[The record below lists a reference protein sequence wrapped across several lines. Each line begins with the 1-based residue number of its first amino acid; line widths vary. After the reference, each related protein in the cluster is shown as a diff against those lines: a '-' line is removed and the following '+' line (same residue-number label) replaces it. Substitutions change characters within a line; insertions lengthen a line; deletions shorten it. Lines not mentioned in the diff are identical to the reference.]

1 MGKSV
6 SDAFSDD
13 LIASLPVLR
22 RFALS
27 LCKRPDIA
35 DDLVQL
41 TAERAFKARDSYDP
55 STRLDAWLFR
65 ILRNAWI
72 DMTRKQSTR
81 GTEIDVVDTPEVIS
95 VDGRDVV
102 EAKITLNETEQAL
115 EALPEDQRAVL
126 LLVCVEGLSYAE
138 ASQALDIPKGTV
150 MSRLARGRAAL
161 ATQLGIK

>member
-27 LCKRPDIA
+27 LCKRADVA

-115 EALPEDQRAVL
+115 QALPEDQRAVV

-138 ASQALDIPKGTV
+138 ASHALDVPKGTV
-150 MSRLARGRAAL
+150 MSRLARGRTAL

>member
-27 LCKRPDIA
+27 LCKRADIA

-138 ASQALDIPKGTV
+138 ASEALDIPKGTV

>member
-1 MGKSV
+1 M
-6 SDAFSDD
+6 SDNFSDD

-27 LCKRPDIA
+27 LCKRGDVA

-41 TAERAFKARDSYDP
+41 TAERAFKARESYDP
-55 STRLDAWLFR
+55 ATRLDAWLFR

-72 DMTRKQSTR
+72 DMTRKQTTR
-81 GTEIDVVDTPEVIS
+81 GTEIDVTDNPELIS

-102 EAKITLNETEQAL
+102 EAKMALSETEQAL
-115 EALPEDQRAVL
+115 ASLPEDQRAVL

-138 ASQALDIPKGTV
+138 AAETLDVPKGTI
-150 MSRLARGRAAL
+150 MSRLARGRSAL
-161 ATQLGIK
+161 AATLGIK

>member
-1 MGKSV
+1 M
-6 SDAFSDD
+6 SDSFSDE

-27 LCKRPDIA
+27 LCKRGDVA

-41 TAERAFKARDSYDP
+41 TAERAFKARASYDP

-81 GTEIDVVDTPEVIS
+81 GTEIDVVDNPEAVS

-102 EAKITLNETEQAL
+102 EAKMALNEAEKAL
-115 EALPEDQRAVL
+115 ETLPEDQRAVL
-126 LLVCVEGLSYAE
+126 LLVCVDGLSYAE
-138 ASQALDIPKGTV
+138 AAQALEVPKGTI
-150 MSRLARGRAAL
+150 MSRLARGRTAL

>member
-27 LCKRPDIA
+27 LCRRGDVA

-138 ASQALDIPKGTV
+138 ASQALDVPKGTV
-150 MSRLARGRAAL
+150 MSRLARGRTAL